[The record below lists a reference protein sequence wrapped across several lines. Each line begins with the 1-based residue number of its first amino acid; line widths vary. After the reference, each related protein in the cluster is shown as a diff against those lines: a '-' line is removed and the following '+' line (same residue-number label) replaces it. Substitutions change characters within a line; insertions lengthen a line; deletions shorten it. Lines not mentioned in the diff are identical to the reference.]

1 MTIGILLKFSEFNNG
16 KENHGIIAIADRMV
30 SFGAQGIEYP
40 ISKIDVLSE
49 TQPVVVGVGSGYD
62 FFITEFFDRTRTK
75 IKTSKSK
82 KMNDLAKEALNSY
95 LEIIQERVET
105 QVLGPFGLKLKD
117 IRSPNFNENLY
128 RSLYSKSDDII
139 GEITRRGLD
148 IIIGGCD
155 DSGSHL
161 WSISD
166 LTRMNESK
174 IGFSVTGSGS
184 GSAEWT
190 VIHKNFDQTKGMIHA
205 LVIGL
210 AAKFQAEESLG
221 VGSKTEVKI
230 IRPKKAIQL
239 NDDSID
245 KIRELVDEENK
256 RQKEALEKTINK
268 IIDYGVEKN
277 DE

>member
-1 MTIGILLKFSEFNNG
+1 
-16 KENHGIIAIADRMV
+16 
-30 SFGAQGIEYP
+30 
-40 ISKIDVLSE
+40 
-49 TQPVVVGVGSGYD
+49 
-62 FFITEFFDRTRTK
+62 
-75 IKTSKSK
+75 
-82 KMNDLAKEALNSY
+82 
-95 LEIIQERVET
+95 
-105 QVLGPFGLKLKD
+105 
-117 IRSPNFNENLY
+117 
-128 RSLYSKSDDII
+128 
-139 GEITRRGLD
+139 
-148 IIIGGCD
+148 
-155 DSGSHL
+155 
-161 WSISD
+161 
-166 LTRMNESK
+166 MNESK